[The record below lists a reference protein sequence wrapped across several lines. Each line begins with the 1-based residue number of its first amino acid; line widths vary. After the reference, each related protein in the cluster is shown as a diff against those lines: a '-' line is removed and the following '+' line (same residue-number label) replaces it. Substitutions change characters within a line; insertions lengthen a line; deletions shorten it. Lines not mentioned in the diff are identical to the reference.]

1 VVSRE
6 YRTDLIPE
14 YYRAEYIR
22 RLRRLGTVEAQAGTS
37 DPAQAAA
44 WVRSLADAMERG
56 TELSGKRPALHFV
69 GFRDPEQFQR
79 AERVFG
85 APDFVHRVWDVRAA
99 RGGEIA
105 PGDTVVFARGTVDD
119 PPSPYAYDDSA
130 YA

>member
-1 VVSRE
+1 MAGEWIVGA
-6 YRTDLIPE
+6 IPE
-14 YYRAEYIR
+14 SVCLEYAR
-22 RLRRLGTVEAQAGTS
+22 RLRRLGTVEAQTGTS
-37 DPAQAAA
+37 DPAHAAMLL
-44 WVRSLADAMERG
+44 RSLADAYERG
-56 TELSGKRPALHFV
+56 VAWSNDRQALHFV

-79 AERVFG
+79 AVRVFG

-99 RGGEIA
+99 HGGEIA